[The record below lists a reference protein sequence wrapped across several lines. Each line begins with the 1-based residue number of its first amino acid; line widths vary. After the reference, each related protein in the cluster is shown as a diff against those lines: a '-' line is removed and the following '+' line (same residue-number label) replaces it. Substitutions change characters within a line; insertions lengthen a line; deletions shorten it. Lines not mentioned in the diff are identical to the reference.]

1 MAGEREGEGKG
12 KRKNLMIDLKYRLRM
27 KLTFTWISFSNN
39 TPCPA
44 TRMIQIMAYTKAGFA
59 KQLEE
64 VGNNRCRNKLQLQ
77 FVHNKKLRLQN
88 NDPVPKHKNIHDCK
102 SKLFSS
108 SRHSCLYCRRGS
120 RWCRVSLKTSLP
132 PRRGSL
138 LRRAPRICMLLRGR
152 TSWRGA
158 VLLRGRT
165 SRWWSYPGLRGH
177 TSSSLRDTSRWVG
190 QWVLKR
196 GREETIHST

>member
-77 FVHNKKLRLQN
+77 FVHNKNCVYK
-88 NDPVPKHKNIHDCK
+88 ITI
-102 SKLFSS
+102 
-108 SRHSCLYCRRGS
+108 LY
-120 RWCRVSLKTSLP
+120 LNTKTYMIVKVNC
-132 PRRGSL
+132 SL
-138 LRRAPRICMLLRGR
+138 LQDIVAYIAGG
-152 TSWRGA
+152 GA
-158 VLLRGRT
+158 DGAG
-165 SRWWSYPGLRGH
+165 YP
-177 TSSSLRDTSRWVG
+177 
-190 QWVLKR
+190 
-196 GREETIHST
+196 